1 MALEGN
7 AKDFGLS
14 EIFQLIS
21 IQKKSGMLSV
31 SGDENMAIFF
41 KEGMIVSTRD
51 RRAKTRDPLRDYL
64 LRYGFIGRDEM
75 NNLQQIQAR
84 SKMDLTDILISEKY
98 FSEDELSQIFTEQIY
113 ETVQNVL
120 SWPSSYYKFV
130 TGGNVLSGVRSFAS
144 IKVEGLLMESMR
156 RIDEFPEM
164 KRIFHSEDMMVARLP
179 RGKNPPA
186 VERNEEILYD
196 MLTGEKRIRDL
207 VATARMARFCT
218 YEALKGLLE
227 KGLLEITVDARPVV
241 EEEEEED
248 RAVASVPARK
258 KLAPTIAVV
267 TLLIACFALG
277 EYVVPSVLSPGWSAE
292 SFSVRDTGG
301 ALPADGAG
309 SADLA
314 EFRLHRLEAAL
325 RQNLEE
331 YYAARGSYPF
341 TLEILAVKKFVSRE
355 IISRA
360 HQYGVVYSLEG
371 DGEGYTME
379 FPES

>member
-31 SGDENMAIFF
+31 SGEENMAIFF
-41 KEGMIVSTRD
+41 KGGMIISTRD
-51 RRAKTRDPLRDYL
+51 RRAKSRDPLRDYL

-98 FSEDELSQIFTEQIY
+98 FSEDELTQIFTEQIY

-130 TGGNVLSGVRSFAS
+130 TGSNVLSGIRTFAS
-144 IKVEGLLMESMR
+144 IKVEALLMESMR

-164 KRIFHSEDMMVARLP
+164 KRIFHSEEMMVERLP
-179 RGKNPPA
+179 RGKNPPRL
-186 VERNEEILYD
+186 ERAEEIIYD
-196 MLTGEKRIRDL
+196 LLESERRIRSI
-207 VATARMARFCT
+207 VSSARMARFCT

-227 KGLLEITVDARPVV
+227 KGLLEITSDARPEV
-241 EEEEEED
+241 EDKQEEKKT
-248 RAVASVPARK
+248 VSSVPARK
-258 KLAPTIAVV
+258 RFAPTIAVV
-267 TLLIACFALG
+267 TLLIACFAAG
-277 EYVVPSVLSPGWSAE
+277 EFVVPALLPPGWSAE
-292 SFSVRDTGG
+292 SFSATSSPPGRTGG
-301 ALPADGAG
+301 DG
-309 SADLA
+309 SAALA
-314 EFRLHRLEAAL
+314 EFRMHRLEATI

-331 YYAARGSYPF
+331 YFALKGTYPF
-341 TLEILAVKKFVSRE
+341 TLEILAVKGFVPRS
-355 IISRA
+355 IISSA
-360 HQYGVVYSLEG
+360 HQYGITYRLLG
-371 DGEGYTME
+371 DGEGYIIE
-379 FPES
+379 IPRS